1 MCEEGNLKKAV
12 VIIQK
17 VIFEL
22 KKQWLHVDRTSLKNW
37 TCISE

>member
-1 MCEEGNLKKAV
+1 MCEEGNLKKVV

-22 KKQWLHVDRTSLKNW
+22 KKAVA
-37 TCISE
+37 TCR